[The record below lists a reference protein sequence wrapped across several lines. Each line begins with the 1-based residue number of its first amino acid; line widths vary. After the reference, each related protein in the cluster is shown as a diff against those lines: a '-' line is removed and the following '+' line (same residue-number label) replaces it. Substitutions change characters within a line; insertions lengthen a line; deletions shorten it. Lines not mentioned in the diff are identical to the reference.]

1 MPNQLRINFFGA
13 PARGKS
19 NLAAWTY
26 STMRLLHFNAEL
38 VQEWIKHWAYN
49 RVPVQYF
56 DQIYVFGKQHHLE
69 YDLLKA
75 GVKNI
80 ITDSPTWLSVFYA
93 PPDLKRPLAELN
105 RLYDQQYL
113 SLNFLVLKDHDAD
126 YEREGRYQDADGA
139 QQLEDKML
147 EFMYETVGADNFHTV
162 FFSEREKITKFVL
175 DNAVK

>member
-1 MPNQLRINFFGA
+1 MSQLRINFFGA
-13 PARGKS
+13 PGRGKS
-19 NLAAWTY
+19 NLASWTY
-26 STMRLLHFNAEL
+26 SMMRFSHLNAEL

-49 RVPVQYF
+49 RVKVEHL

-93 PPDLKRPLAELN
+93 PQDLKRPLAELN
-105 RLYDQQYL
+105 RVYDAEYP
-113 SLNFLVLKDHDAD
+113 SLNFLILKDIEAD

-147 EFMYETVGADNFHTV
+147 EFMYETVGGGNFHTV
-162 FFSEREKITKFVL
+162 FFSDRETILKAVL
-175 DNAVK
+175 EAAIK